1 MSDLSRRGFLGR
13 LGAVALLP
21 MQGQDPLAGR
31 GELGTLRDPAAA
43 GRPRAPTELADYDE
57 RIKAIEH
64 RLACSCG
71 CTLDIFTC
79 RTTDFTCTYSPQL
92 HREVVDLDRAGKT
105 AQEILDAFVEQYGE
119 KALMA
124 PKPEGFN
131 LWGYLL
137 PGSAILVAGGAL
149 VALISRR
156 SRVLIPSG
164 ARDLLSEARGP
175 LGRPLAVG
183 RDEAGDPGPN
193 SPHRQGEEAKSGI
206 PLASPEE
213 MERLRRALAEV
224 ED

>member
-13 LGAVALLP
+13 LGAAALLP
-21 MQGQDPLAGR
+21 IQGQGPLAGS
-31 GELGTLRDPAAA
+31 GEVGTLRDPAAA
-43 GRPRAPTELADYDE
+43 GRPRAPTEIADYDE

-79 RTTDFTCTYSPQL
+79 RTTDFTCTYSPEL
-92 HREVVDLDRAGKT
+92 HREVVEMDRAGKT
-105 AQEILDAFVEQYGE
+105 AQEILDAFVAKYGE

-149 VALISRR
+149 VALIFRR
-156 SRVLIPSG
+156 RV
-164 ARDLLSEARGP
+164 
-175 LGRPLAVG
+175 AVA
-183 RDEAGDPGPN
+183 EAGGDAIAESRLSLERPGA
-193 SPHRQGEEAKSGI
+193 EAKATAAA
-206 PLASPEE
+206 ASPEE